1 MKRLAFGILASTV
14 FAAPVL
20 GASLQ
25 DAMDRYSSGDAAA
38 AASIYGDLAA
48 AGDPHAQF
56 NMALMFYAGEG
67 VPQSYTDAF
76 TWAWRAKLQGIVQ
89 SEVLIGRVIGSISNE
104 TRTNLAQTLTA
115 ELSQRVQS
123 GDGRAML
130 AMSLI
135 QTDLLPRPNAVQ
147 SYVWQSMAVAVGMT
161 NAAGLRDAT
170 FAALSNRDR
179 ALAQSEARSAFA
191 EWCATA
197 TKDVPSCTVILN

>member
-1 MKRLAFGILASTV
+1 MKRLAFGLLASTLC
-14 FAAPVL
+14 AAPVFS
-20 GASLQ
+20 ASLQ
-25 DAMDRYSSGDAAA
+25 DAMDRYSSGDAAS

-67 VPQSYTDAF
+67 VPQSYSDAF

-89 SEVLIGRVIGSISNE
+89 AEVLIGRVSDAISND
-104 TRTNLAQTLTA
+104 TRTALAQTLSD
-115 ELSQRVQS
+115 ELSERIRS

-170 FAALSNRDR
+170 FAGLSNRDKT
-179 ALAQSEARSAFA
+179 LAQSEARIAFA
-191 EWCATA
+191 DWCATA
-197 TKDVPSCTVILN
+197 TKIIPSCTVLLN